1 MSQLNPSTS
10 RPANPSEPSNGARA
24 AASAST
30 RAAPPVQARQQFD
43 AAMQRAQDFD
53 EDRPEPRRP
62 SDAPTSTRK
71 PRNGDTESDPRDA
84 LGALGTLNPFANLQS
99 GQLVPGAIAGAE
111 GLLGNAAAQ
120 VPVPASHTGLS
131 AESLPSHAMGGARQ
145 YNLNLAGENAAAM
158 TLRMTQA
165 GASHWQLRLSADSTT
180 RQQLGPHV
188 DRLRDR
194 LRERQGQG
202 QHTADF
208 DLEYDNSV

>member
-71 PRNGDTESDPRDA
+71 PRSSSA
-84 LGALGTLNPFANLQS
+84 LNIRRGCG
-99 GQLVPGAIAGAE
+99 LVCTPKRA
-111 GLLGNAAAQ
+111 
-120 VPVPASHTGLS
+120 
-131 AESLPSHAMGGARQ
+131 
-145 YNLNLAGENAAAM
+145 
-158 TLRMTQA
+158 
-165 GASHWQLRLSADSTT
+165 
-180 RQQLGPHV
+180 
-188 DRLRDR
+188 
-194 LRERQGQG
+194 
-202 QHTADF
+202 
-208 DLEYDNSV
+208 